1 MSAAREL
8 ILQRLRSAAEQ
19 SAPAAP
25 VAQLDARI
33 QQHFQAKKRPAA
45 AYLLSE
51 MQKQLELLHAE
62 VLCCK
67 EADWPAQLVQK
78 LSATTVRRVLTH
90 TAHPAS
96 QALQA
101 CLPAQFELLD
111 FDQPIEHWKQALFE
125 QIDAGFT
132 VVRSAIASTGTLI
145 VAAAPDMPR
154 TMSLVPPLHIAL
166 LYASQLHADLYTA
179 CQAEGWAQGMPSNL
193 VMISGPSKTSD
204 IQQTLAYGAHGPRAL
219 WVVLIDDLGDKLA

>member
-8 ILQRLRSAAEQ
+8 ILQRLRTAAQQ

-67 EADWPAQLVQK
+67 EADWPAQLAQK

-101 CLPAQFELLD
+101 CLPAQFEL
-111 FDQPIEHWKQALFE
+111 F
-125 QIDAGFT
+125 
-132 VVRSAIASTGTLI
+132 
-145 VAAAPDMPR
+145 
-154 TMSLVPPLHIAL
+154 
-166 LYASQLHADLYTA
+166 
-179 CQAEGWAQGMPSNL
+179 
-193 VMISGPSKTSD
+193 
-204 IQQTLAYGAHGPRAL
+204 
-219 WVVLIDDLGDKLA
+219 

>member
-19 SAPAAP
+19 GVPAAP
-25 VAQLDARI
+25 VVQLDARI

-96 QALQA
+96 KALQA

-204 IQQTLAYGAHGPRAL
+204 IQQTLAYGSHGPRAL
-219 WVVLIDDLGDKLA
+219 WVVLIDDLTDKLA